1 MKKCKKM
8 RAYLVAELIDG
19 HICWGAV
26 LLHTSLLYLKLIS
39 STQFTRLN
47 RSQASAIDS
56 VNWGLGFSLWCK
68 IAVAAVIKSATLPQ
82 VAPEPSKSDS

>member
-1 MKKCKKM
+1 M

-26 LLHTSLLYLKLIS
+26 LLHTSLLYLKIIS
-39 STQFTRLN
+39 STQQFTRLN

-56 VNWGLGFSLWCK
+56 VKWAGARLFPGARLLS
-68 IAVAAVIKSATLPQ
+68 Q
-82 VAPEPSKSDS
+82 Q